1 MQTQKKDQPWIQ
13 ANVYTHKA
21 RGQREVSSLPRPQL
35 TVLSN
40 LNSFTVSLLKPP
52 MLSFVKWLIHKPFS
66 SLTHCRIDISLPI
79 PPHTNWVLRQ
89 FHRTHGVCL
98 RNVACYPKSFQWS
111 VRVWIRSLS
120 AFVGSVCGGG
130 RYTCHSVP
138 VEGKGQFG
146 PCRVQW
152 PQAVRCGGK
161 CLYSLSQLGG
171 WGPRIRRLISLQLK
185 HHHTSL
191 GRLKSIT
198 VLNQKV

>member
-40 LNSFTVSLLKPP
+40 LNLFTVSLLKPP
-52 MLSFVKWLIHKPFS
+52 MLSLVKWLIHKPFS

-79 PPHTNWVLRQ
+79 QPHTNWVLRK

-98 RNVACYPKSFQWS
+98 RNVACCPKSFQWS
-111 VRVWIRSLS
+111 VRVWIRFLS
-120 AFVGSVCGGG
+120 TFVGSVCGGG
-130 RYTCHSVP
+130 RYTYHSTH
-138 VEGKGQFG
+138 
-146 PCRVQW
+146 
-152 PQAVRCGGK
+152 ACGGQRTVWTMQGAVTSGCQVWWQVPLLTK
-161 CLYSLSQLGG
+161 PAR
-171 WGPRIRRLISLQLK
+171 GPRIRCLISLQLK

>member
-21 RGQREVSSLPRPQL
+21 RGQKEVSSLPRPQL

-111 VRVWIRSLS
+111 VGVWIRSLS
-120 AFVGSVCGGG
+120 AFVGSVVEVGG
-130 RYTCHSVP
+130 THATV
-138 VEGKGQFG
+138 
-146 PCRVQW
+146 
-152 PQAVRCGGK
+152 
-161 CLYSLSQLGG
+161 CLWRAKDSLDHAGCSDL
-171 WGPRIRRLISLQLK
+171 RLSGLVASAFT
-185 HHHTSL
+185 H
-191 GRLKSIT
+191 
-198 VLNQKV
+198 